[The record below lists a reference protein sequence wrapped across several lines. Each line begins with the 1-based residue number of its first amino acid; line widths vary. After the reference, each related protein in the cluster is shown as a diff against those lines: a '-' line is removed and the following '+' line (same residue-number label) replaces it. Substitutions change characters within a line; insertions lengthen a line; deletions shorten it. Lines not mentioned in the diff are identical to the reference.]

1 MCLCVRLCVCDLS
14 VCLSVCLSPV
24 GNLEAKTLQH
34 QTPIHYAVRGD
45 AVDALHLL
53 VERGGENMHLVEV

>member
-1 MCLCVRLCVCDLS
+1 MNDM
-14 VCLSVCLSPV
+14 SVCLSPV